1 MKYFDRKL
9 YHLGKHCPKCNS
21 RVRRKKRNRNYY
33 TKEYYITSYCVRCN
47 IAKNKK
53 YYNKDYHAQY
63 RKTYDIKSYQNNYYK
78 DKHKARNGVN
88 ARRLRQRQVFNDK
101 AAIKAF
107 YEACPKGYEV
117 DHIVPL
123 NGKYVSGLH
132 TISNLQ
138 YLSLSENRRKSN
150 KYNI

>member
-1 MKYFDRKL
+1 MIRNKDRDLAILEKRHTYTGMPCRKCSSQIKYVKTRA
-9 YHLGKHCPKCNS
+9 CVKCNTTHQLKW
-21 RVRRKKRNRNYY
+21 RHLQGD
-33 TKEYYITSYCVRCN
+33 SYR
-47 IAKNKK
+47 A
-53 YYNKDYHAQY
+53 
-63 RKTYDIKSYQNNYYK
+63 YQRSYYK
-78 DKHKARNGVN
+78 DKHRARN
-88 ARRLRQRQVFNDK
+88 ALYQRTLRQRTLFNDK

-150 KYNI
+150 KYII

>member
-1 MKYFDRKL
+1 MKKFDRRL
-9 YHLGKHCPKCNS
+9 YYLHDTRHKCGS
-21 RVRRKKRNRNYY
+21 RIRSIKNNA
-33 TKEYYITSYCVRCN
+33 CVRCRH
-47 IAKNKK
+47 IENKK

-63 RKTYDIKSYQNNYYK
+63 RKTYDIKTYQNNYYK
-78 DKHKARNGVN
+78 GKHRYRN
-88 ARRLRQRQVFNDK
+88 ALYLRTLKQRTIYNDK

-107 YEACPKGYEV
+107 YQACPKGYEV

-150 KYNI
+150 KYII